1 MKVNHWL
8 KGVTSLCAKC
18 LYNCTK
24 FMEMHGSALALIAFG
39 AGIKVVERR
48 ISLGREC
55 DFLVATYSRPHET
68 AHSR

>member
-48 ISLGREC
+48 IS
-55 DFLVATYSRPHET
+55 
-68 AHSR
+68 